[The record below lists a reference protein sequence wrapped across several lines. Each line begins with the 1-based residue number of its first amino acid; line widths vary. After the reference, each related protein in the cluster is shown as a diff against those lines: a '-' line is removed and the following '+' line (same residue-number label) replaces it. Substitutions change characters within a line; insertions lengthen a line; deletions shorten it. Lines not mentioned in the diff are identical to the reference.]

1 MAICDLSKVAKAK
14 RRESCLEKMF
24 IGYKQTRSVTWEM
37 LAEACG
43 ESRQTLQNRFNSGI
57 LNLWE
62 WLILLNEVG
71 MPQDEVMEVLKYEEV
86 KRWA

>member
-1 MAICDLSKVAKAK
+1 MSICDLTKAAKAK

-24 IGYKQTRSVTWEM
+24 IGYKQSGSVTWEK

-43 ESRQTLQNRFNSGI
+43 ESRQTLQHRFNNNL

-62 WLILLNEVG
+62 WLILLKEVG
-71 MPQDEVMEVLKYEEV
+71 MPLEEAVEVLVYE
-86 KRWA
+86 KK